1 MIRTITTIMIVIIIN
16 IIVVPVYAAES
27 SPSADIRIKLE
38 ELKKDIASKATKL
51 KEAISQKLINKAYV
65 GTVENKQSF
74 SANKTADSLTLVT
87 KTGAKIV
94 TINQD
99 TIFESKV
106 KKQTR
111 SNKTLI
117 LKDYVAALGD
127 IDDTGVLTAKK
138 VILLPPINL
147 PPKTFFWGQ
156 VASRSGSLL
165 TIKDKDLKNITF
177 SFSKA
182 EIPTNLKLN
191 KSVIVTAYQTQGEI
205 FEASFIF
212 VIP

>member
-1 MIRTITTIMIVIIIN
+1 MIRTITIIMIIIIIS
-16 IIVVPVYAAES
+16 IIVSSTHAADS
-27 SPSADIRIKLE
+27 TPSAKIQSKLE
-38 ELKKDIASKATKL
+38 DLKRDIASKAAKL
-51 KEAISQKLINKAYV
+51 KEAISQKLTNKAYV

-99 TIFESKV
+99 TISP
-106 KKQTR
+106 R
-111 SNKTLI
+111 TLT

-138 VILLPPINL
+138 VILLPPTNL

-156 VASRSGSLL
+156 VASHSGNLL
-165 TIKDKDLKNITF
+165 ILKDKDFNTR
-177 SFSKA
+177 SVSVAKA
-182 EIPTNLKLN
+182 GLPKEAKIN
-191 KSVIVTAYQTQGEI
+191 KFVIVSGFAKGEI
-205 FEASFIF
+205 LEASYIF